1 MGVLIHL
8 IISIIIVY
16 GWFTVAY
23 LLGRKD
29 DEGKPVYQKEQGIYS
44 LVTIL
49 LIYFIVNFPKIIG
62 LLS

>member
-29 DEGKPVYQKEQGIYS
+29 EEGKPVYQKEQGIYS

-49 LIYFIVNFPKIIG
+49 LIYFIVTR
-62 LLS
+62 